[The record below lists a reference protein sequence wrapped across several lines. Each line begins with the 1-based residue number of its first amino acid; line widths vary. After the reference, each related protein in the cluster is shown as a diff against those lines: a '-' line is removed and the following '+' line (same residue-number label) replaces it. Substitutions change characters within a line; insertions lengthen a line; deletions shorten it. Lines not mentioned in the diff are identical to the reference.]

1 MKKLRIW
8 TAGILAVYLLL
19 LVWVILFKGT
29 VPHGG
34 MFLRRSVNLIPFYVD
49 PSAPYLRPIAHRDW
63 IVNVLAFVP
72 FGILADLLNKKR
84 SLWKPVLAGFG
95 TSLFLE
101 TAQYLT
107 GLGATDVTD
116 LITNTAGTIVG
127 ILVYRLLMKLFGEK
141 RSVLLVNLCGTLLP
155 AGFLLLRLL
164 LYYSNR

>member
-8 TAGILAVYLLL
+8 TACILLVYLLL
-19 LVWVILFKGT
+19 LVWMILFKGT

-34 MFLRRSVNLIPFYVD
+34 MFLRRSVNLVPFYVD
-49 PSAPYLRPIAHRDW
+49 PDAPYLRPMAHRDW
-63 IVNVLAFVP
+63 IGNVLAFVP
-72 FGILADLLNKKR
+72 FGILADLLSKGR
-84 SLWKPVLAGFG
+84 SPWKPVLAGFG
-95 TSLFLE
+95 VSLFLE

-116 LITNTAGTIVG
+116 LITNTAGTLAG

-141 RSVLLVNLCGTLLP
+141 HSVLIVNVCGSLLP
-155 AGFLLLRLL
+155 AGFLLLCLL